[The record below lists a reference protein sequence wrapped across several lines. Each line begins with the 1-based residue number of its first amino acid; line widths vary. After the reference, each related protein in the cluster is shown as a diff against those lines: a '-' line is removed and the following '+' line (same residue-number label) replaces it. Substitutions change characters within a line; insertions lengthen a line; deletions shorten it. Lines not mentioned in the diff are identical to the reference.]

1 MDVLN
6 ARTKAKLGWK
16 TAKAGAKRPNA
27 LRATVPPAVRLT
39 FKTGKPLA
47 KRRARQQAQRIGE
60 TARTVGETA
69 RTLGETAWMLG
80 ETLRHVPQAAQE
92 LGLAEAPPPKRTAP
106 RVAAGVVIGASAVYF
121 LEPGVGAEHRRQ
133 VLRLVS

>member
-6 ARTKAKLGWK
+6 ARSKAKLGWK

-27 LRATVPPAVRLT
+27 LRATVPPTVRLT
-39 FKTGKPLA
+39 FKTGKPFA

-60 TARTVGETA
+60 TART
-69 RTLGETAWMLG
+69 LG
-80 ETLRHVPQAAQE
+80 ETLRRVPQAAQE